1 MVATSLSSELP
12 LEEIPAGY
20 ASHFEKRGFV
30 LEGRLGSGASG
41 NVFRATQRS
50 LGRTVA
56 IKICDHPRNRQDKYA
71 RKRFE
76 REAQILAKITHP
88 SIPYVITNGQIP
100 ITQDASLPY
109 TVLQFIDGSNLEILL
124 KTQHRLK
131 PRNAVQYVAQVLGA
145 LDCAHKQQI
154 VHRDVKPS
162 NILVLPSGHCY
173 LIDFS
178 IGVALEPSPGLTR
191 ITGDGR
197 SPGTADYASPEQKAG
212 NKVDSRTD
220 VYSAG
225 VVLFEMLTGHCRI
238 MLELL
243 DEQLR
248 QVPAALR
255 TAIRRACHPTPE
267 ERFQSADEFRQA
279 LLRFEANP
287 VEQAQARPTTAL
299 CVNHFCSGAQ
309 WLRGDRGAQYY
320 KGPRIIEDS
329 VASYCSKCGK
339 DLEYPCQKCGNP
351 FEGDQFCAVCGN
363 EMYSIPACGRC
374 GALLARSEIGT
385 DTEKNGCSQCYD
397 DGIPF

>member
-1 MVATSLSSELP
+1 MAAPSLSSDISTG
-12 LEEIPAGY
+12 EIPAGY
-20 ASHFEKRGFV
+20 VSHFEKRGFV

-56 IKICDHPRNRQDKYA
+56 IKICDHPHGRQNTGI

-76 REAQILAKITHP
+76 REAQILAKLTHP
-88 SIPYVITNGQIP
+88 SIPYVITNGQLP
-100 ITQDASLPY
+100 TTQDASIPY
-109 TVLQFIDGSNLEILL
+109 TVLQFIDGSNLESLL

-131 PRNAVQYVAQVLGA
+131 PRSAVQYMAQVLSA

-197 SPGTADYASPEQKAG
+197 SPATADYASPEQIAG
-212 NKVDSRTD
+212 KKVDSRTD

-225 VVLFEMLTGHCRI
+225 VVLFEMLTGHFRVKPD
-238 MLELL
+238 LL

-248 QVPAALR
+248 QVPAVLR
-255 TAIRRACHPTPE
+255 TAIRRACHPKPG
-267 ERFQSADEFRQA
+267 ERFQSADEFRQT

-299 CVNHFCSGAQ
+299 CVNHLCPDAQ
-309 WLRGDRGAQYY
+309 WLYGERGTQYY
-320 KGPRIIEDS
+320 KGPRIIEES

-339 DLEYPCQKCGNP
+339 DLEYPCQKCGHP

-385 DTEKNGCSQCYD
+385 DTEKNGCSQCD
-397 DGIPF
+397 DEGIPF